1 MSLNAT
7 RWAWMQR
14 GLSASQRCTL
24 LSLADRA
31 NEDHVCYPSLK
42 RIAFDTEQDIK
53 TIRKAIKNLCDKG
66 LISKQERS
74 GSSSLYTLVGVE
86 EWKHSSSSPPP
97 TVGTPPHSS
106 GSKTVAPTPQQT
118 KPASSSLKKEQR
130 QAFDE
135 CWKIYPV
142 KQGQESAWRKWKA
155 FSRAG
160 ILPESQVIYDAIIA
174 HSQTDSRWK
183 RGKIPLMKNW
193 LADQRWQDQPHD
205 EAGATQASY
214 QDLPL
219 WKSSVTKSDP
229 RGQPL
234 VPAWEG
240 SPANVTKGLTHDV
253 LAALRGDAGAKA
265 RMVARAKSCQAPG
278 VGA

>member
-1 MSLNAT
+1 MSFNAT

-31 NEDHVCYPSLK
+31 NEDYVCYPSLK

-53 TIRKAIKNLCDKG
+53 TIRKAIKNLCEKG

-86 EWKHSSSSPPP
+86 EWKNSSSSPP
-97 TVGTPPHSS
+97 TANGTPTHS
-106 GSKTVAPTPQQT
+106 GGGKTVASTPQQT
-118 KPASSSLKKEQR
+118 RPTPSSLKKEQR
-130 QAFDE
+130 QEFEE

-155 FSRAG
+155 LVRAG
-160 ILPESQVIYDAIIA
+160 VLPDSRVIYDAIIA

-183 RGKIPLMKNW
+183 RGKIPLLKNW
-193 LADQRWQDQPHD
+193 LADKRWLDQPHD

-219 WKSSVTKSDP
+219 WKSSTTKSDM
-229 RGQPL
+229 GGHNY
-234 VPAWEG
+234 VPAWEDG
-240 SPANVTKGLTHDV
+240 PATVTKGITHDV
-253 LAALRGDAGAKA
+253 LAALRGDAEAQV
-265 RMVARAKSCQAPG
+265 RMAARAKNCQVSG
-278 VGA
+278 VGM

>member
-53 TIRKAIKNLCDKG
+53 TIRKAIKSLCDKG
-66 LISKQERS
+66 LLSKQERS
-74 GSSSLYTLVGVE
+74 GTSSLYTLVGVE
-86 EWKHSSSSPPP
+86 EWKSSGSPTP
-97 TVGTPPHSS
+97 TVNGTPPHS
-106 GSKTVAPTPQQT
+106 GGGKTVASIPQQKPTPL
-118 KPASSSLKKEQR
+118 SLKKEQR
-130 QAFDE
+130 QSFDE

-155 FSRAG
+155 LARAG
-160 ILPESQVIYDAIIA
+160 ALPDSRVICDAIIA

-193 LADQRWQDQPHD
+193 LTGKRWMDQPHD
-205 EAGATQASY
+205 EAEATQPSY

-219 WKSSVTKSDP
+219 WRSPPAKADT
-229 RGQPL
+229 RGHPL

-253 LAALRGDAGAKA
+253 LAALRGDTGAKA
-265 RMVARAKSCQAPG
+265 RMAARAKNCQAPG